1 MKRTKF
7 IKHLGEHDCELHRN
21 GSKHDIFINNVS
33 KKKTTI
39 PRHPDIDERLCAEI
53 CKQLNIPKP

>member
-1 MKRTKF
+1 MKRNKF
-7 IKHLGEHDCELHRN
+7 VKHLGENNCELHRN
-21 GSKHDIFINNVS
+21 SSKHDIFINNVS

-39 PRHPDIDERLCAEI
+39 PKHPDIDERLCTEI